1 MARMLGK
8 LKNFWHQLGPGLIT
22 GAADNDPSGIVV
34 YAVAGAKLGLA
45 ALWTALATLPFMII
59 TQRMAG
65 RIGLISGHGLAGNMK
80 KYYPKWILIVIATL
94 IVGANIINIGADI
107 SAMSAS
113 INLLAPQVPS
123 IFFSALIPL
132 ALIALLI
139 LFPYRDMANYL
150 KWIAIV
156 MLSYV
161 LAAFFVDL
169 DWSQIL
175 HRTFIPQVIRSEDY
189 LMIIVAIFGAT
200 ISPYLFF
207 WQASGAVEEE
217 VLHQHP
223 NKKKRDGGVMIPG
236 VEPHIKHRSSHII
249 KNEISVMY
257 KDVRYGMAFSNLIT
271 YFIITLCAFTLFK
284 AGTFNPSTVQ
294 EIASALR
301 PMAGPYSN
309 FLFLMGI
316 LAAGTLAIPV
326 LAGSAA
332 YALSEMFG
340 WRWGFFN
347 SFHRA
352 KQFYLVIIIAT
363 LLGIAIPAF
372 RLHPVEIL
380 VWTAVIFGLVSPPL
394 ILLLIH
400 MANNPK
406 IMGKYISRPHS
417 NIIAYI
423 LFLIMTGSAILMF
436 AL

>member
-1 MARMLGK
+1 MARVLEK
-8 LKNFWHQLGPGLIT
+8 IKTFWRQLGPGLIT
-22 GAADNDPSGIVV
+22 GAADDDPSGIVT

-65 RIGLISGHGLAGNMK
+65 RIGLISGRGLAGNMK
-80 KYYPKWILIVIATL
+80 KYYPKWILIIIATL

-132 ALIALLI
+132 VLVALLI

-156 MLSYV
+156 MFSYV

-175 HRTFIPQVIRSEDY
+175 HRTFIPQIVHSKDY
-189 LMIIVAIFGAT
+189 LMIVVAIFGTT

-217 VLHQHP
+217 VLHQYP
-223 NKKKRDGGVMIPG
+223 KKKGGVMIPG

-271 YFIITLCAFTLFK
+271 YFIIALFAFTLFK
-284 AGTFNPSTVQ
+284 AGTFNPSTVE
-294 EIASALR
+294 EIASALK

-309 FLFLMGI
+309 FLFLLGI

-380 VWTAVIFGLVSPPL
+380 VWTAVIFGLISPPL
-394 ILLLIH
+394 VLLLIH

-406 IMGKYISRPHS
+406 IMGKYVSRLHS

-423 LFLIMTGSAILMF
+423 LFLIMTGAAILMF

>member
-1 MARMLGK
+1 MLRFWSK
-8 LKNFWHQLGPGLIT
+8 LKNFWRQLGPGLIT
-22 GAADNDPSGIVV
+22 GAADDDPSGIIT

-45 ALWTALATLPFMII
+45 ALWTALFTLPFMII

-65 RIGLISGHGLAGNMK
+65 RIGLISGRGLAGNMK
-80 KYYPKWILIVIATL
+80 KHYPKWILIIIAVL
-94 IVGANIINIGADI
+94 IVAANIINIGADI

-113 INLLAPQVPS
+113 MGLLAPQISP
-123 IFFSALIPL
+123 IFFSALIPSV
-132 ALIALLI
+132 LILLLI
-139 LFPYRDMANYL
+139 LLPYHKMANYL

-156 MLSYV
+156 MFSYV

-175 HRTFIPQVIRSEDY
+175 HRTFIPQIIRSKDY
-189 LMIIVAIFGAT
+189 LMIIVAIFGTT

-207 WQASGAVEEE
+207 WQAAGAVEEE
-217 VLHQHP
+217 VLHEYP
-223 NKKKRDGGVMIPG
+223 KKKDIGAMIPG
-236 VEPHIKHRSSHII
+236 VEPHIKHRSTHII
-249 KNEISVMY
+249 KNEISAMY
-257 KDVRYGMAFSNLIT
+257 KDVRYGMIFSNLIT
-271 YFIITLCAFTLFK
+271 YFIITLCAFTLFR
-284 AGTFNPSTVQ
+284 AGTFSPDTVQ
-294 EIASALR
+294 DVASALK
-301 PMAGPYSN
+301 PMAGSYSN
-309 FLFLMGI
+309 FLFLLGI

-372 RLHPVEIL
+372 NLHPVQIL
-380 VWTAVIFGLVSPPL
+380 VWTAVIYGFVSPPL

-406 IMGKYISRPHS
+406 IMGEYISRTHS
-417 NIIAYI
+417 NIIAYL
-423 LFLIMTGSAILMF
+423 LFLILTASIILM
-436 AL
+436 LVL